1 MSGEVG
7 PTSNDISFPKE
18 QEYEASNINNKFHS
32 SSPRK
37 VGFLSFRHLNA
48 VALIIILSAS
58 GMVNPEDLAFVLFS
72 LFYMYFISMVAFPT
86 LHTSKEPTVFSPQ
99 NKLLRIY
106 VLVGAI
112 IGLFLPIAYIV
123 HGIYE
128 GDKKGIEAATPH
140 VFLLASQVFME
151 GVAFSDMFSLPIGV
165 FVPVCFNTRRV
176 FTIVDWM
183 RSEFSKVEESSGG
196 FRRRSHAGRGLA
208 VANMVFWCFNLFG
221 FLLPVYLPKAFKRY
235 YSGDKV

>member
-58 GMVNPEDLAFVLFS
+58 GM
-72 LFYMYFISMVAFPT
+72 
-86 LHTSKEPTVFSPQ
+86 EPTVFSPQ